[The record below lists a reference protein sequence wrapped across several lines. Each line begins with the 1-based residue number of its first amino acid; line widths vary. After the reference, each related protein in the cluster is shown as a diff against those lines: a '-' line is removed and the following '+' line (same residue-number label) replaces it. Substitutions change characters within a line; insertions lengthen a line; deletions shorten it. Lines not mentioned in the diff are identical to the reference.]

1 MLRDLLRTR
10 PGRVAAVATLAVAAA
25 TAISMAILW
34 PTGESDAKLAPTL
47 TQRTELAQVLTVKD
61 VECSAPGLRNCRRVR
76 VALKSGRDE
85 GRSFDLDEGGGPS
98 PLPLSAGNRLRV
110 ARNAQTEGAPELQ
123 PYAIADFDRRSPM
136 LWLLITF
143 IVIVAVLGPR
153 RGVMALV
160 GLGVSLAGGLAVMVA
175 TLTRAHGLGPKS
187 RAAALGTAASLA
199 LTVGLA
205 LAFTQHAHL

>member
-10 PGRVAAVATLAVAAA
+10 PGRIAAVSTLAVAAA

-47 TQRTELAQVLTVKD
+47 SQRTELAQVVTVKD

-76 VALKSGRDE
+76 VALKSGGDD

-98 PLPLSAGNRLRV
+98 PLPLNAGDRLRV

-143 IVIVAVLGPR
+143 VVIVAVLGRRHGIGRTRRLTRRRDPVRGTGDPR
-153 RGVMALV
+153 RPPA
-160 GLGVSLAGGLAVMVA
+160 AGR
-175 TLTRAHGLGPKS
+175 RARGRTGGDARHD
-187 RAAALGTAASLA
+187 
-199 LTVGLA
+199 
-205 LAFTQHAHL
+205 HAGAR